1 VATVAGGGQPN
12 SPQFWQAM
20 WDMAFPGDG
29 LHPWMNARWDGHC
42 RACGKPYQAGDLIRF
57 YDGEGGYLAECC
69 GVDGAW

>member
-1 VATVAGGGQPN
+1 
-12 SPQFWQAM
+12 M